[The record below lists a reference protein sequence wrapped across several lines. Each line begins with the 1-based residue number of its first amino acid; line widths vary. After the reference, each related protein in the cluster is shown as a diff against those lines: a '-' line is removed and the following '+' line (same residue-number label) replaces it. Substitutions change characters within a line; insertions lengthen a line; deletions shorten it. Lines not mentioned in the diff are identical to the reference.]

1 MKLLVLAALMFCAT
15 LAAGQSSGFK
25 SDWELKQEAR
35 DWQELDVTFPAPPKG
50 ELIEFFVS
58 AASGFRFF
66 VDPQSL
72 SVGNDGV
79 VRYTL
84 VARSPSGAENVSYEG
99 MRCSTASYRI
109 YALGHGSNWTR
120 AQGDWKT
127 IQPKSVQRW
136 HEALWTEY
144 LCPNRIPVS
153 SAAQAV
159 EYLRLGGHS
168 DSKRNY

>member
-1 MKLLVLAALMFCAT
+1 VKRLVFAALTLGAT

-25 SDWELKQEAR
+25 SDWEREQEAR
-35 DWQELDVTFPAPPKG
+35 DWRELEVTLPALPKG

-58 AASGFRFF
+58 AASSFRFF

-99 MRCSTASYRI
+99 MRCSTASYKI

-136 HEALWTEY
+136 HEALSSEY

-153 SAAQAV
+153 SVAQAV
-159 EYLRLGGHS
+159 EHLRLGGHP
-168 DSKRNY
+168 DFRRKY